1 MKIGS
6 SWICKYYQGFNWLA
20 GYYYC
25 LIFGTFSFGNFFLIA
40 NFERWTPLP
49 SGEDGTSFPY
59 FFVGLS
65 SFSLLGLTG
74 CSCYLMTI
82 SNLFFYFLMNL
93 LGKLLETMKSRSL
106 PNSCEQFPLPPPT
119 SIVYFAVLR
128 LDVFLALGLASSGKM
143 ELLFFW
149 IRQKLVE

>member
-20 GYYYC
+20 GYSYW
-25 LIFGTFSFGNFFLIA
+25 LIFDMFNFGNFFLIA
-40 NFERWTPLP
+40 NFERWTPLH
-49 SGEDGTSFPY
+49 SGEAGTSFTY

-65 SFSLLGLTG
+65 SFSFLDLTG
-74 CSCYLMTI
+74 CSCSLMII
-82 SNLFFYFLMNL
+82 SSLFFYFLINL
-93 LGKLLETMKSRSL
+93 LGKLFETMKSRSL
-106 PNSCEQFPLPPPT
+106 PNSCEQFPLPPAT
-119 SIVYFAVLR
+119 SIVYFPVLR